1 MNRGYN
7 INERHKSRVRIE
19 ALIPRD
25 DSSIVEIECAPAD
38 YSASRIAHAV
48 EDADAHLVDLLTEP
62 GEGGNLRVTLRVR
75 RENPSGVVSS
85 LERYGYTV
93 TDVESRITPDNDD
106 QLWRFLEF
114 QRMLNV

>member
-7 INERHKSRVRIE
+7 INERQRRSLSPE
-19 ALIPRD
+19 GLIPRD
-25 DSSIVEIECAPAD
+25 DASIVEIECPASD

-48 EDADAHLVDLLTEP
+48 EDADAHLVDLLSAP
-62 GEGGNLRVTLRVR
+62 GEGGNVRVTLRVR
-75 RENPSGVVSS
+75 REDPSGVVSS

-93 TDVESRITPDNDD
+93 TDVESRVYSDRDED
-106 QLWRFLEF
+106 MWRFLEF